1 VFKHEEQEVIILK
14 RRLRILCAWQPEL
27 LKNVTA
33 NAPNRYKDVIDL
45 NCVIEQLQQL
55 QKDIEN
61 EKK

>member
-1 VFKHEEQEVIILK
+1 VFRHEEQEVMILK
-14 RRLRILCAWQPEL
+14 RRLRILCAQQPEL

-33 NAPNRYKDVIDL
+33 TVSIRYKDVIDL
-45 NCVIEQLQQL
+45 NCVVEQLQQL